1 MELHGSRLEGR
12 RQEIRCSDC
21 GHTYLIAEG
30 QLSSRCTHCGNISAH
45 AVSPTP
51 EAILVSRETVVPG
64 QKNPLDAFQKL
75 PDGLLVQEVLSRY
88 QIEWQLWSVLVKNF
102 SDPVYHAAYLSQ
114 AVAGGAISEASE
126 RYRMHRS
133 TMVLL
138 RDDHWQAEV
147 ADLMLTRLERLSLL
161 RMQQT
166 ERVNYLYLRWA
177 ELMTDQPLRAKLIR
191 FGWFVVGMS
200 LFLRLVLPLFHR

>member
-45 AVSPTP
+45 AVSPAP
-51 EAILVSRETVVPG
+51 EAALVFRETIVPG
-64 QKNPLDAFQKL
+64 QKSPLDAFQKL
-75 PDGLLVQEVLSRY
+75 PDGLKVQEVLSRY
-88 QIEWQLWSVLVKNF
+88 QIEWQLWSVLVRNF

-114 AVAGGAISEASE
+114 AIAASAISEASE

-133 TMVLL
+133 AMVLL

-177 ELMTDQPLRAKLIR
+177 ELMADQPLRAKLIR
-191 FGWFVVGMS
+191 FGWFVAGMS
-200 LFLRLVLPLFHR
+200 LFLRLVLPLFNR